1 MRRIVAAFALIG
13 CAAAIPAQEL
23 PIAEVEVSPA
33 EVSVGETIR
42 LRVTV
47 LSPTWFP
54 TPPEFPSFELANI
67 VVRLPPNNSRP
78 TSRRVGRDT
87 WSGIVRNYEIHPL
100 LGARYRL
107 DDLAI
112 QVTYADPDDRSP
124 ITVDV
129 SLPPVEFRA
138 VVPTGAETLDPYL
151 AGRQLTLTRDIEGES
166 DSLIAGDALV
176 VRYTAELDGLPAM
189 FLPPLVA
196 TEETPGVSVYAHQ
209 PLLEDA
215 EYSRRS
221 ETLTYVFEAGGP
233 FEIPAVELSWWN
245 TEASAIEITS
255 VPSLTVSVAGPPI
268 LAEADSAADRLAT
281 WRSVAAWFAVLLLA
295 GFAAWR
301 GLRLSRPHL
310 RAAATAHRRSEAYAF
325 GRLRKTLHNEDPK
338 QIHSALLLWI
348 ERLEPGLDTRRLA
361 LACADDAL
369 MVMLDRLRAA
379 AYADEQSLPPLH
391 KFDSLLRRTRRR
403 FLRHRL
409 HAGRSALP
417 PLNPGHARN
426 VNRP

>member
-1 MRRIVAAFALIG
+1 MRQIVVTFALIG

-33 EVSVGETIR
+33 EISVGETIR

-54 TPPEFPSFELANI
+54 TPPEFPSFELANM

-78 TSRRVGRDT
+78 TSRHIGHDT

-124 ITVDV
+124 VTVDV

-151 AGRQLTLTRDIEGES
+151 AGRQLTLTRGIEGES
-166 DSLIAGDALV
+166 DSLIAGDALI

-196 TEETPGVSVYAHQ
+196 TEEIPGVSVYTHQ

-215 EYSRRS
+215 ERSRRS
-221 ETLTYVFEAGGP
+221 ETLTYVFEAGGQ
-233 FEIPAVELSWWN
+233 FELPAIELSWWN
-245 TEASAIEITS
+245 TEISAIEITS
-255 VPSLTVSVAGPPI
+255 VPSLTVSVAGPPVP
-268 LAEADSAADRLAT
+268 AATDSTTDRPAA
-281 WRSVAAWFAVLLLA
+281 WRSVAAWFAILLPA
-295 GFAAWR
+295 AFVAWR
-301 GLRLSRPHL
+301 GLRWSLRPSSLGSLCFQPAAQDITWQGSQTDSR
-310 RAAATAHRRSEAYAF
+310 RVAAVGSKA
-325 GRLRKTLHNEDPK
+325 
-338 QIHSALLLWI
+338 
-348 ERLEPGLDTRRLA
+348 
-361 LACADDAL
+361 
-369 MVMLDRLRAA
+369 
-379 AYADEQSLPPLH
+379 
-391 KFDSLLRRTRRR
+391 RTRPRHPGVGACLCRR
-403 FLRHRL
+403 C
-409 HAGRSALP
+409 AY
-417 PLNPGHARN
+417 GHARSFERRGIRGRS
-426 VNRP
+426 VPAAAAQICIPSPSHAPSIFASPLARRPAGPAAAQPGAGT